1 MNPKKYISTIFF
13 IVLALIAINLLMS
26 DAQST
31 FGNVK
36 YYIVYS
42 VGFMTFNSLYY
53 YGIGKVLSWD
63 KHPERT
69 LTISIL
75 GSIPVNALI
84 YFVLNYILNVLMNH
98 YTFDQFLKY
107 QNIPEYVVV
116 ILFSLVISL
125 LIMIRYFFKTIQ
137 EEKMRADQLMIKNEQ
152 VKFESLKAQLDPHF
166 LFNNLNVLTSLIGEN
181 PQEAEYFTIKL
192 ADIYRYV
199 LDQKEQKLVLLND
212 ELHFAEKY
220 LALLKVRFEDDLQYT
235 LPKNIPSDAKIP
247 PLTLQILLENAI
259 KHNAISATNK
269 LQITIDVKDGLLIVS
284 NNKNQKITPAEGYKI
299 GLQNIAQRYALLT
312 DRPIQIVDNESVFE
326 VKLPVL

>member
-63 KHPERT
+63 KYPQKT
-69 LTISIL
+69 LIISIL

-84 YFVLNYILNVLMNH
+84 YFVLNYILNLIVWKAS
-98 YTFDQFLKY
+98 FSKFVAA
-107 QNIPEYVVV
+107 QNMSEYIVVV
-116 ILFSLVISL
+116 LFSLVISL

-137 EEKMRADQLMIKNEQ
+137 EERMRADQLTIRNEQ

-181 PQEAEYFTIKL
+181 PQEAEDFTIKL

-199 LDQKEQKLVLLND
+199 LDQKEQKLVLLAD
-212 ELHFAEKY
+212 ELNFAKKY
-220 LALLKVRFEDDLQYT
+220 LTLLKVRFEDDLQYS
-235 LPKNIPSDAKIP
+235 LPVNIPNDAKIP
-247 PLTLQILLENAI
+247 PLSLQILLENAI
-259 KHNAISATNK
+259 KHNAISTTHQLHIN
-269 LQITIDVKDGLLIVS
+269 IDINQSFLVVS
-284 NNKNQKITPAEGYKI
+284 NNKNSKNITENSYKI
-299 GLQNIAQRYALLT
+299 GLENIKQRYNLLT
-312 DRPIQIVDNESVFE
+312 EKQVEIIDNNQIFE
-326 VKLPVL
+326 VKLPLL